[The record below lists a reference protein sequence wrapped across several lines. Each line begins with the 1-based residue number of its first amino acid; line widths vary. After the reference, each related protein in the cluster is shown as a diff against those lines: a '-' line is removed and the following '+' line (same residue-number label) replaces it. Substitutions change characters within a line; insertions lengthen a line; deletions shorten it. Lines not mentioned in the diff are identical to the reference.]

1 MDKKRK
7 SDITFD
13 IVCEK
18 YSEGKH
24 GVNIIAAEDFT
35 MTTNGKMYT
44 DFVSHGIP
52 YQYHYPIIMMVK
64 AGRIDDT
71 INMEDVTCHAG
82 DIMLMKSYT
91 IIETKGISSDFDFV
105 SVGFNE
111 EVLVDEN
118 IFYHASQTE
127 MLEMDQMFQVL
138 WTISN
143 HKPFRKETVRAQ
155 MAAIVSNFKDLAYKN
170 NTIALEQ
177 TSGDERICKRF
188 KELVCKYADRERD
201 VAFYADQLCVSSNY
215 LSKVVSRVS
224 GSTVTQWINRAT
236 VLHAKVLLK
245 TTDLMTYQIA
255 DQLNFTDQATFSK
268 FFKRET
274 GISPREFRKG
284 K

>member
-1 MDKKRK
+1 
-7 SDITFD
+7 
-13 IVCEK
+13 
-18 YSEGKH
+18 
-24 GVNIIAAEDFT
+24 
-35 MTTNGKMYT
+35 
-44 DFVSHGIP
+44 
-52 YQYHYPIIMMVK
+52 
-64 AGRIDDT
+64 
-71 INMEDVTCHAG
+71 
-82 DIMLMKSYT
+82 MKSYT